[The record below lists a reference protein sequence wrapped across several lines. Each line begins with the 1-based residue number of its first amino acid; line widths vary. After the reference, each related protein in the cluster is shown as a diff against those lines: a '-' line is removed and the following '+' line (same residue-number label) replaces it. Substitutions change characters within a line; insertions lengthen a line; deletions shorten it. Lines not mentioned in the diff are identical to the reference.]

1 MRCIF
6 AGRFRL
12 GFRRGAARVGGL
24 ALFGALLTRW
34 RRRLMHPGF
43 RGPESIRFD
52 GRKN

>member
-12 GFRRGAARVGGL
+12 GFRREAR